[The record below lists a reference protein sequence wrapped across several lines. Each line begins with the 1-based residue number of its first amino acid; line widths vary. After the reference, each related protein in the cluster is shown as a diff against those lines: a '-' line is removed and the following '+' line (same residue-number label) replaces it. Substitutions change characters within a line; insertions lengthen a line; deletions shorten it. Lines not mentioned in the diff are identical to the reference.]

1 MTAIAE
7 RTFVE
12 LVRAPMVEAESPL
25 QSQRLALQA
34 CGLGKHFGDVV
45 AVNNISLNVRYGE
58 VFGFLG
64 PNGAG
69 KTTTISMILGL
80 LAPTSGSIQIFGHE
94 LRGNESELLRRVGSL
109 VEMPTFYPY
118 MGARDNLMTLARLVG
133 GVSTAAINALLDL
146 VGLCQ
151 AADRPY
157 RTYSL
162 GMKQRLGIAGAL
174 IGEPELVILDEPTNG
189 LDPAGIVQFR
199 SLVRVLADEGRAVLL
214 SSHQLNEV
222 QQVCDR
228 VAIVH
233 AGTVVT
239 DGLVGSLL
247 QAQQGMKI
255 TVSDV
260 ERALDILAD
269 LTWVRTARVEH
280 GAIVI
285 TGEAPGPFALG
296 EALARCGV
304 WIGRAQRIEG
314 SLEHLFLNLTQPSDK
329 ELFSASNG
337 ATGGGAHG
345 RER

>member
-7 RTFVE
+7 RTVVE
-12 LVRAPMVEAESPL
+12 LVRTPILEVVTP
-25 QSQRLALQA
+25 QPPPRLALEA
-34 CGLGKHFGDVV
+34 CGLAKHYGDVV
-45 AVNNISLNVRYGE
+45 AVNNISLNLRYGE
-58 VFGFLG
+58 VFGLLG
-64 PNGAG
+64 PNGAS

-80 LAPTSGSIQIFGHE
+80 LTPTAGSFKIVGHE
-94 LRGNESELLRRVGSL
+94 LRGKESKLLRRVGSL

-118 MGARDNLMTLARLVG
+118 MGARDNLKILARFVE
-133 GVSTAAINALLDL
+133 GVSTAGIGSLLDL

-162 GMKQRLGIAGAL
+162 GMKRRLGIAGAL
-174 IGEPELVILDEPTNG
+174 LGEPELVILDEPTNG

-199 SLVRVLADEGRAVLL
+199 SLVRGLADEGRAVLL

-233 AGTVVT
+233 AGEVVT
-239 DGLVGSLL
+239 EGLVGSLL
-247 QAQQGMKI
+247 QGQRVMKI

-260 ERALDILAD
+260 ERALEILAD
-269 LTWVRTARVEH
+269 LRWVRTARVEH

-296 EALARCGV
+296 EALGRCGV

-314 SLEHLFLNLTQPSDK
+314 SLEHLFMDLTQPSDT
-329 ELFSASNG
+329 EEFSTSIG
-337 ATGGGAHG
+337 AAGGVANG